1 MFLSMFSCSIF
12 QQIYIN
18 LYCLIISL
26 IFIDLVYVNYIM
38 EMETDSLNYEPP
50 TKASKID
57 VQQYPSLYVKL
68 HLTGLFDIQKAQ
80 SVIRSEPS
88 TQRDA
93 TPLLFR
99 QMAFN
104 LGFVAITEEEYIMI
118 NKSIREILHWKP
130 QKIPYLQLFVKNSL
144 LRRAILNRSSM
155 LLASFAELPPCCIGI
170 RIVANKRN
178 EEYMQK
184 HHVTVL
190 RRIIWNFILTE
201 LDPIPPHV
209 RMFLATELKFIANQD
224 IPTTPVTSSDHQTM
238 ANKKP
243 QKSQVKTL
251 S

>member
-1 MFLSMFSCSIF
+1 
-12 QQIYIN
+12 
-18 LYCLIISL
+18 
-26 IFIDLVYVNYIM
+26 
-38 EMETDSLNYEPP
+38 METDPINYEPP
-50 TKASKID
+50 AKTVKID

-68 HLTGLFDIQKAQ
+68 HLTGLFDIQQAQ
-80 SVIRSEPS
+80 SVIHSEPS
-88 TQRDA
+88 KQRDV

-104 LGFVAITEEEYIMI
+104 LSFVAISEEEYIMI
-118 NKSIREILHWKP
+118 NKSIRETLGWKP
-130 QKIPYLQLFVKNSL
+130 HKIPYLQLFVQNSL

-201 LDPIPPHV
+201 LDPIPPYV
-209 RMFLATELKFIANQD
+209 RMFLATELKLIASKD

-243 QKSQVKTL
+243 QKSQVKLL